1 MPAYSNVYGSS
12 KFARNTCTCKRE
24 REREIIPVIVYDRV
38 FISILH
44 VRVYRV
50 NEAGD
55 NPIAGG
61 YGFQDQVISAFNLI
75 SILLMLAK

>member
-1 MPAYSNVYGSS
+1 MEVLSCQKLLV
-12 KFARNTCTCKRE
+12 RERERE
-24 REREIIPVIVYDRV
+24 REREIIPVILYDRV

-55 NPIAGG
+55 NPIAGDVVSNIKL
-61 YGFQDQVISAFNLI
+61 FQL
-75 SILLMLAK
+75 SI

>member
-38 FISILH
+38 FIL
-44 VRVYRV
+44 RVYRV

>member
-1 MPAYSNVYGSS
+1 MEVLSLPE
-12 KFARNTCTCKRE
+12 TTCKRERERERASE
-24 REREIIPVIVYDRV
+24 REREIIPVILYDRV

-61 YGFQDQVISAFNLI
+61 CGFQDQVI
-75 SILLMLAK
+75 